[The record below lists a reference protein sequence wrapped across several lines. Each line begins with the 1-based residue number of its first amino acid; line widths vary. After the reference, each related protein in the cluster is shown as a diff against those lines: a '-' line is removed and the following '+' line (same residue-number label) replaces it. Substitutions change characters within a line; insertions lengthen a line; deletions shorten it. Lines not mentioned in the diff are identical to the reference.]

1 MPEKHALLSA
11 SSSHRWLH
19 CTPAPRLE
27 AEFPDGSSPFAEEG
41 TFFHSKGEYKIRRYL
56 GEAMEKPADEKFD
69 TEEADRVT
77 DVYAD
82 FVIGIY
88 EEMKQHG
95 TTPIL
100 MVEHQVDYSFIAPGG
115 FGTSDAVII
124 GKDEN
129 GEGLLHICDLKA
141 GRGVFVDAHDNP
153 QLKLYAAGALHEF
166 DYLYDIRTVRMS
178 IIQPR
183 LENIGTF
190 EMSAAD
196 LRVWC
201 ESIRPIAKLAYEG
214 KGKQHPGD
222 WCRFCKAQAHWK
234 AREQEALNL
243 AKSEFVDMDAVPVAT
258 PQETVPVDV
267 DAAQSGTNASN
278 DTEAENDANSL
289 PAFRQPG
296 LIPNSEIEKILPQ
309 LGRIQDWIESVF
321 AYVSAEAITHGV
333 QWKGYKVVEGRSK
346 RMFTDPNAAAQAA
359 EAAGYHDIYKKE
371 MLSLSQLEKMMGKKD
386 FNSILGEYVV
396 KPPGKLTLVEDSD
409 PREAVDPSGTAEDE
423 FSKI

>member
-27 AEFPDGSSPFAEEG
+27 AEFPDSSSPFAKEG

-56 GEAMEKPADEKFD
+56 GEAMEKPADEEFD

-77 DVYAD
+77 DAYAD

-100 MVEHQVDYSFIAPGG
+100 LVEHQVDYSFIAPGG

-196 LRVWC
+196 LRAWC

-214 KGKQHPGD
+214 RGEQHPGD
-222 WCRFCKAQAHWK
+222 WCRFCKAKAHCK
-234 AREQEALNL
+234 AREQEALDL
-243 AKSEFVDMDAVPVAT
+243 AKSEFVDQDTAPVAT
-258 PQETVPVDV
+258 PPEATPV

-278 DTEAENDANSL
+278 DTDSL
-289 PAFRQPG
+289 PAFKQPG
-296 LIPNSEIEKILPQ
+296 LIPNSEIEKILPK

-359 EAAGYHDIYKKE
+359 EAEGYHDIYKKE

-423 FSKI
+423 FSKM